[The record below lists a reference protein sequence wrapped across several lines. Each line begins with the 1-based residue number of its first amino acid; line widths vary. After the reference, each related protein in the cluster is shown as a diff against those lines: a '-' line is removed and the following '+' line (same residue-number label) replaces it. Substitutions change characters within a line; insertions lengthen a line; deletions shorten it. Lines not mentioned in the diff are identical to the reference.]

1 MSWKEAQAA
10 QYEHSDEEEYS
21 DDEYEP
27 ISVANWGNQ
36 TVTDEGST
44 QIDIGWGSLIDPN
57 VKVKAGGVGSGQL
70 HRRGGNF
77 KPLDEQSIINQRLG
91 KPIPKALGGGK
102 KKGGK
107 RPNGPP
113 PARRPPPSSSYS
125 SPMRP
130 PSSSVHRSRAPV
142 APGQGPW
149 GSGELASTPF
159 WEQSANSSV
168 SGTNASK
175 YATPAPAAAPQ
186 RRQPHPPQ
194 QHQQQQYQ
202 QQRQYQQYQQPAA
215 APAAP
220 VAPARQPEPAK
231 LATSSLLGSG
241 ASKYATSAP
250 VQHQYQQH
258 QQQPPPPPPQQQQQQ
273 QQQYQQ
279 QYQQPVQNP
288 VQNPVQQQK
297 QPSEVTHR
305 FDLPCLNFNIE
316 MAHGIH
322 AKLSVYSDDD
332 PVNVVDRFERDHNL
346 IMSQEQKDRF
356 AEKVGALLVQYRS

>member
-10 QYEHSDEEEYS
+10 QYEYSDEEEYS

-27 ISVANWGNQ
+27 VNVASWGNQ
-36 TVTDEGST
+36 TVTDEGTT
-44 QIDIGWGSLIDPN
+44 QIDIGWGSLVDPN

-77 KPLDEQSIINQRLG
+77 KPLDEQFIINQRLG
-91 KPIPKALGGGK
+91 KPIPKALSGGK

-107 RPNGPP
+107 RPKGPP
-113 PARRPPPSSSYS
+113 PARRPPPSSSS
-125 SPMRP
+125 SSSSSMRP
-130 PSSSVHRSRAPV
+130 PSSSMYRSRAPV

-159 WEQSANSSV
+159 WEQPANSSV

-186 RRQPHPPQ
+186 RQQPPP
-194 QHQQQQYQ
+194 QQYQ
-202 QQRQYQQYQQPAA
+202 QQQQYQQYQQPAA
-215 APAAP
+215 VPAAP
-220 VAPARQPEPAK
+220 VAPARQPEPTK
-231 LATSSLLGSG
+231 PITSTLLGSG

-250 VQHQYQQH
+250 AQQYQQY
-258 QQQPPPPPPQQQQQQ
+258 QQPPPPPQQRQ
-273 QQQYQQ
+273 QQ
-279 QYQQPVQNP
+279 QYQQPVQ
-288 VQNPVQQQK
+288 QPVQQPSQQQQR

-316 MAHGIH
+316 MAPGIN

-332 PVNVVDRFERDHNL
+332 PVKVVDRFERDHNL
-346 IMSQEQKDRF
+346 IMSDEQKSRF
-356 AEKVGALLVQYRS
+356 ADKVARLLVEYR